1 MEEKKDIGQFFK
13 DKLKD
18 GEKSPSTD
26 LWDRINTSLDKEDR
40 LRKNSF
46 PYWIMGLGITLLFIL
61 GFIFY
66 TSNFIERD
74 ADSLKKENAIKAQ
87 APVLATPSESNE
99 DRININYS
107 LHEVSENKNLSE
119 IESKIDDS
127 IKNSIARPKKNM
139 VVSMK
144 KESLPKISETIDSY
158 RVSKKY
164 HYYNSEDGE
173 EWSTSDKNLIDSL
186 LYKNDVKIDSV
197 KPKKNNIPQEDTI
210 QN

>member
-66 TSNFIERD
+66 TSNFIESD
-74 ADSLKKENAIKAQ
+74 SDSLKKENTIKAQ

-107 LHEVSENKNLSE
+107 LDEVSENKNLSE

-127 IKNSIARPKKNM
+127 IKNSVARPKKNM
-139 VVSMK
+139 VVSME
-144 KESLPKISETIDSY
+144 KESLPKIAETIDSY

-186 LYKNDVKIDSV
+186 LYKNDVKLDSV
-197 KPKKNNIPQEDTI
+197 EPKKNNM
-210 QN
+210 

>member
-66 TSNFIERD
+66 TSNFIESD
-74 ADSLKKENAIKAQ
+74 SDSLKKENTIKAQ
-87 APVLATPSESNE
+87 APVLATPSELNN
-99 DRININYS
+99 DRMETLDSHYKI
-107 LHEVSENKNLSE
+107 SEIKNLSE
-119 IESKIDDS
+119 IEFKIDDS
-127 IKNSIARPKKNM
+127 IENTVMRPEENS
-139 VVSMK
+139 VVSQK
-144 KESLPKISETIDSY
+144 NVSSPKISETLESY

-164 HYYNSEDGE
+164 HYYNSEDGA
-173 EWSTSDKNLIDSL
+173 EWSTSDRNLIDSL
-186 LYKNDVKIDSV
+186 LNKNKIIIDSV
-197 KPKKNNIPQEDTI
+197 EPKKNNIPLEDTV

>member
-40 LRKNSF
+40 LRKNSI

-66 TSNFIERD
+66 TSNFIESD
-74 ADSLKKENAIKAQ
+74 SDSLKKENTIKAQ

-107 LHEVSENKNLSE
+107 LHEVSENKNLFCLSG
-119 IESKIDDS
+119 DFNTLS
-127 IKNSIARPKKNM
+127 I
-139 VVSMK
+139 
-144 KESLPKISETIDSY
+144 IS
-158 RVSKKY
+158 
-164 HYYNSEDGE
+164 N
-173 EWSTSDKNLIDSL
+173 
-186 LYKNDVKIDSV
+186 
-197 KPKKNNIPQEDTI
+197 
-210 QN
+210 